1 MSVGIG
7 PFRFY
12 SGAFAAIG
20 GLVAAG
26 MLIQYWQVFAFV
38 ALGIVVLH
46 CLVRKPKAP
55 IRTDADR
62 EGDRAFI
69 AELAADMA
77 RRH

>member
-1 MSVGIG
+1 MRMSVGIG

-46 CLVRKPKAP
+46 CLVRKPKAQP
-55 IRTDADR
+55 LTYSCTIEELR
-62 EGDRAFI
+62 ER
-69 AELAADMA
+69 LAQA
-77 RRH
+77 RRN